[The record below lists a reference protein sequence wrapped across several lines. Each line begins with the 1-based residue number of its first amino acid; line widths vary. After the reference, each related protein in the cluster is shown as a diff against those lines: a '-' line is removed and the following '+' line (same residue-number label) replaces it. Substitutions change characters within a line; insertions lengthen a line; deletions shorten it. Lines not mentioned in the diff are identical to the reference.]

1 MSSSERPY
9 FHHSFKELKKLSDN
23 NKKDRNI
30 LEEVIN
36 ELSYRQSKQAIT
48 LKEELSTKK
57 QKTPQQKAPKR
68 RASNDPRVANQEKQ
82 NKNIANTQLKEKM
95 ERTCNKCGKPM
106 QLRIARRGRNAGN
119 YFLGCTGYPTCKN
132 ALDVDQND
140 ITPEEQHEVSNRQT
154 GRNQKS
160 ADEIIQQLGMRELS
174 RDTNQHQH
182 PRVLKV
188 KAHNST
194 SILDLFDSRGALN
207 GHLSSKPTRNWGIE
221 YRRPSGTIL
230 SDKRRLLVSLYEKHL
245 QRGKQIL
252 LDPEIESF
260 ILLNN
265 KELSTIFSNTNFD
278 TFNPDTGIFD
288 SDQEKQFWKMVEAKS
303 PNISATLCPQVYLES
318 LIPEQSNTNQRI
330 DFLCDTEQGYKVIEI
345 DGEQHLDSKQKSL
358 DQERDKILS
367 EAGFNTLRIPAKDV
381 AAEPEYLQLK
391 KEYPITSPEHIAH
404 AISVVFSRAVKCGAL
419 KLDSKQ
425 WNISIQTTKVDA
437 LLDTFFKEAISG
449 SIRHLKNLADLIENG
464 EDFPESIR
472 LDIGDNNFSIIGN
485 PAEDCEQSSDIFIH
499 FDEIPNQELSVGH
512 FYYRELPT
520 SFNLRI
526 DVIDAIPISY
536 DPDREA
542 CKYFLKYFFRFDDF
556 REGQWEGIK
565 RTLSGKDSIVLM
577 PTGHG
582 KSIIYQLASLLKPGT
597 ALIVDPIISLIDD
610 QIDNLEN
617 FGITRIIGISS
628 QIEEERRKKI
638 IDEFALGQYF
648 LTFVAPERLQMQDF
662 RNALRSLTTFS
673 PISVVAIDEAHC
685 VSEWG
690 HNFRTSYL
698 NLGRNCRLFCKS
710 KGIIPPLLGLTGTA
724 SRSVVRDV
732 KRELDI
738 LDFDAVI
745 TPESFNR
752 QELKFRLE
760 ICSSN
765 EKSLKLKGILE
776 SIASNFGM
784 PSNDFFRANGKET
797 CSGLIFCPHVN
808 GKFGV
813 VDVARRINDELKISS
828 SFYSGSEPKGAN
840 KDTWNHIKRGTAND
854 FKKNNTPLMVATSA
868 FGMGIDKPNIRYC
881 IHYGI
886 PSSIESFYQEA
897 GRAGRDRKD
906 ALCYII
912 ASNDDP
918 KRTTRI
924 LSDTSN
930 IETVEKTVKETGY
943 IESDDVL
950 RSLFFHTKA
959 FTGIEDELSNIN
971 AVLDLIETSKENKDI
986 SVDANKRL
994 RAYEKAIHR
1003 LVIIGY
1009 VKDYTIDYKSKR
1021 IDIKIDNP
1029 NTENIK
1035 RTLLR
1040 YVENYQRSRAKA
1052 LEDKLPKYENLS
1064 RTFLIEILHVLLK
1077 FIYETVELGRR
1088 RALLEMCQLTSEGAT
1103 DETIRTRIL
1112 AYLEKSEF
1120 DDQLDEIVDD
1130 IETQDLVSLILED
1143 VVSAKHAQSLR
1154 GQVVKQLHAYPDHP
1168 SLLLLRATVECMCG
1182 EGDQDMVVESLENWA
1197 NSATSNYSLS
1207 LDALADSY
1215 NHAMTIIT
1223 SSMPIAAAKATKTIM
1238 YGCND
1243 SAFIR
1248 HVLQHAKTPVE
1259 RTYALTALLRMSA
1272 QKFELTANIIQ
1283 EKSQ

>member
-1 MSSSERPY
+1 
-9 FHHSFKELKKLSDN
+9 
-23 NKKDRNI
+23 
-30 LEEVIN
+30 
-36 ELSYRQSKQAIT
+36 
-48 LKEELSTKK
+48 
-57 QKTPQQKAPKR
+57 
-68 RASNDPRVANQEKQ
+68 
-82 NKNIANTQLKEKM
+82 
-95 ERTCNKCGKPM
+95 M
-106 QLRIARRGRNAGN
+106 QLRIARRGSYAGK
-119 YFLGCTGYPTCKN
+119 YFLGCTGYPRCKN
-132 ALDVDQND
+132 ILDVDQND
-140 ITPEEQHEVSNRQT
+140 ITPEEQLEVANRST
-154 GRNQKS
+154 GTNQKH
-160 ADEIIQQLGMRELS
+160 ADEVIQQLGMREVP
-174 RDTNQHQH
+174 RDINQYEP
-182 PRVLKV
+182 PRKLKV
-188 KAHNST
+188 TAHHST
-194 SILDLFDSRGALN
+194 SVLDLFDSRGVLN
-207 GHLSSKPTRNWGIE
+207 GRFSSKPPRNWGIE
-221 YRRPSGTIL
+221 YKRPSGTIL
-230 SDKRRLLVSLYEKHL
+230 SDKHRLLVSLYEKHL
-245 QRGKQIL
+245 HRGRQIL
-252 LDPEIESF
+252 LDPEIEHF
-260 ILLNN
+260 ILSNK
-265 KELSTIFSNTNFD
+265 KELFTIFSNINFD
-278 TFNPDTGIFD
+278 TFNPDSEIFD
-288 SDQEKQFWKMVEAKS
+288 SDQERQFWKMMEAKS

-318 LIPEQSNTNQRI
+318 LIPEQSDTNQRI

-345 DGEQHLDSKQKSL
+345 DGEQHLEPRQKSL
-358 DQERDKILS
+358 DQERDKMLS
-367 EAGFNTLRIPAKDV
+367 EAGFDTLRIPAKDV
-381 AAEPEYLQLK
+381 ATELKSFQLN
-391 KEYPITSPEHIAH
+391 KEYSSTSPEHIAH
-404 AISVVFSRAVKCGAL
+404 AISVVFSRAVKSGTL
-419 KLDSKQ
+419 KLNERQ
-425 WNISIQTTKVDA
+425 WTISIQTTKIDA
-437 LLDTFFKEAISG
+437 LLDTFFKEVISG
-449 SIRHLKNLADLIENG
+449 SIRHLKNLADLIDNG
-464 EDFPESIR
+464 EDIPESVR
-472 LDIGDNNFSIIGN
+472 LNIGDKSFSIIGN
-485 PAEDCEQSSDIFIH
+485 PTEDCEQSGSIFIH
-499 FDEIPNQELSVGH
+499 FDKIPNQELSVGH

-520 SFNLRI
+520 SDPLRI

-536 DPDREA
+536 EPDREA

-556 REGQWEGIK
+556 REGQWESIK

-610 QIDNLEN
+610 QIDNLEDY
-617 FGITRIIGISS
+617 GITRAIGISS
-628 QIEEERRKKI
+628 QIEEERRKEI
-638 IDEFALGQYF
+638 IDEFALGQFF
-648 LTFVAPERLQMQDF
+648 LAFVAPERLQMQDF
-662 RNALRSLTTFS
+662 RDALRSLTTFS

-690 HNFRTSYL
+690 HDFRTSYL
-698 NLGRNCRLFCKS
+698 NVGKNCRLFCKS

-724 SRSVVRDV
+724 SRSVVRDI

-752 QELKFRLE
+752 KELKFRLE
-760 ICSSN
+760 TCSSN

-784 PSNDFFRANGKET
+784 SSNDFFRANGKET
-797 CSGLIFCPHVN
+797 SSGLVFCQHVN

-813 VDVARRINDELKISS
+813 VDVARRINDELNIPC
-828 SFYSGSEPKGAN
+828 SFYSGGAPKGTN
-840 KDTWNHIKRGTAND
+840 KDSWNYIKRGTAGD
-854 FKKNNTPLMVATSA
+854 FKKNNSPLMVATNA

-918 KRTTRI
+918 KRTTQI

-930 IETVEKTVKETGY
+930 IKNVEKTVKETSY
-943 IESDDVL
+943 KNSDDVL
-950 RSLFFHTKA
+950 RSLYFHTKA
-959 FTGIEDELSNIN
+959 FKGIEDELSNIN
-971 AVLDLIETSKENKDI
+971 AVLDQIETNRENKDI
-986 SVDANKRL
+986 SIEANNKL
-994 RAYEKAIHR
+994 NTYEKAIHR
-1003 LVIIGY
+1003 LVIVGY
-1009 VKDYTIDYKSKR
+1009 VKDYTIDYANKR
-1021 IDIKIDNP
+1021 IDIKLNDP
-1029 NTENIK
+1029 NTQNIK

-1040 YVENYQRSRAKA
+1040 YVESYQRSRAKA
-1052 LEDKLPKYENLS
+1052 LDEKLPKDEDFS
-1064 RTFLIEILHVLLK
+1064 RKYLIEILHVLLT

-1143 VVSAKHAQSLR
+1143 VVSTKHAQSLR

-1215 NHAMTIIT
+1215 NHAMSIIT
-1223 SSMPIAAAKATKTIM
+1223 NSMPIAAAKATKTIL

-1248 HVLQHAKTPVE
+1248 HVLQYAETLVE
-1259 RTYALTALLRMSA
+1259 RTYAITALLRMSA
-1272 QKFELTANIIQ
+1272 QNFEQTAKIIQ

>member
-1 MSSSERPY
+1 M
-9 FHHSFKELKKLSDN
+9 
-23 NKKDRNI
+23 
-30 LEEVIN
+30 
-36 ELSYRQSKQAIT
+36 
-48 LKEELSTKK
+48 
-57 QKTPQQKAPKR
+57 
-68 RASNDPRVANQEKQ
+68 
-82 NKNIANTQLKEKM
+82 
-95 ERTCNKCGKPM
+95 
-106 QLRIARRGRNAGN
+106 
-119 YFLGCTGYPTCKN
+119 
-132 ALDVDQND
+132 
-140 ITPEEQHEVSNRQT
+140 
-154 GRNQKS
+154 KS
-160 ADEIIQQLGMRELS
+160 ADEIMLQLGMRELS
-174 RDTNQHQH
+174 RDINQHQH
-182 PRVLKV
+182 QHHRVLKV
-188 KAHNST
+188 KALNST
-194 SILDLFDSRGALN
+194 SIFDLFDSRGALN
-207 GHLSSKPTRNWGIE
+207 GQLSTKPIRNWGIE

-230 SDKRRLLVSLYEKHL
+230 SDKQRLLVSLYEKHL
-245 QRGKQIL
+245 QRGRQIL
-252 LDPEIESF
+252 LDPEIEKF
-260 ILLNN
+260 IVTKN

-278 TFNPDTGIFD
+278 TFNPYSEIFD
-288 SDQEKQFWKMVEAKS
+288 SDQERQFWEIMEAKS
-303 PNISATLCPQVYLES
+303 QNVSATLCPQVYLES

-330 DFLCDTEQGYKVIEI
+330 DFLCDTEQGYQVIEI
-345 DGEQHLDSKQKSL
+345 DGEQHLESKQKSL
-358 DQERDKILS
+358 DQERDKILF

-381 AAEPEYLQLK
+381 LAGLEEFQLK
-391 KEYPITSPEHIAH
+391 KENSTTLPEHIAH
-404 AISVVFSRAVKCGAL
+404 AISIIFSRGIKCGAL
-419 KLDSKQ
+419 KLDATQ
-425 WNISIQTTKVDA
+425 WNISIQTATVDT
-437 LLDTFFKEAISG
+437 LLDVFFKEAVRG
-449 SIRHLKNLADLIENG
+449 SIRHLKNLADLIGNG

-472 LDIGDNNFSIIGN
+472 LDIRDNNFDIIGN
-485 PAEDCEQSSDIFIH
+485 PTEDCEQSSNIFIH
-499 FDEIPNQELSVGH
+499 FDEIPNQELSDGH

-520 SFNLRI
+520 SYNLRI

-542 CKYFLKYFFRFDDF
+542 CKYFLKYFFRFDNF

-617 FGITRIIGISS
+617 FGITRTVGVSS
-628 QIEEERRKKI
+628 QIEEEDRKKI

-698 NLGRNCRLFCKS
+698 NLGRNCRNFCNS

-732 KRELDI
+732 KRELNI
-738 LDFDAVI
+738 LDYDAVI
-745 TPESFNR
+745 RPESFNR
-752 QELKFRLE
+752 KELKFRLE
-760 ICSSN
+760 TCGSN

-784 PSNDFFRANGKET
+784 SSNDFFRARGKET
-797 CSGLIFCPHVN
+797 SSGLIFCPHVN

-813 VDVARRINDELKISS
+813 VDVARRINDELKIPC
-828 SFYSGSEPKGAN
+828 SFYSGSAPKGATPV
-840 KDTWNHIKRGTAND
+840 TWNHIKRGTAND
-854 FKKNNTPLMVATSA
+854 FKKNNSPLMVATSA

-886 PSSIESFYQEA
+886 PTSIESFYQEA

-918 KRTTRI
+918 QRTTQV

-930 IETVEKTVKETGY
+930 IETVEKTVKETSY
-943 IESDDVL
+943 TESDDVL
-950 RSLFFHTKA
+950 RSLWFHTKA
-959 FTGIEDELSNIN
+959 FTGIENELLNIK
-971 AVLDLIETSKENKDI
+971 AVLGLIETSKENKDI
-986 SVDANKRL
+986 SIDANKKL
-994 RAYEKAIHR
+994 ETYEKAIHR

-1009 VKDYTIDYKSKR
+1009 VKDYTIDYSNKK
-1021 IDIKIDNP
+1021 IDLKLDNP
-1029 NTENIK
+1029 NTKYIK
-1035 RTLLR
+1035 ITLLR

-1052 LEDKLPKYENLS
+1052 LEDKLPKNENLS
-1064 RTFLIEILHVLLK
+1064 REFLIEVLHVLLK
-1077 FIYETVELGRR
+1077 FIYDTVELGRR

-1103 DETIRTRIL
+1103 DKTIRTRIL

-1120 DDQLDEIVDD
+1120 DDQLDAIVDD
-1130 IETQDLVSLILED
+1130 IETQDLVSMILED
-1143 VVSAKHAQSLR
+1143 VVSKKHAESLR

-1168 SLLLLRATVECMCG
+1168 SLLLLRATVECMCS
-1182 EGDQDMVVESLENWA
+1182 EGDKDIVVESLENWA
-1197 NSATSNYSLS
+1197 SSAISKYSLS
-1207 LDALADSY
+1207 LNTLADSY
-1215 NHAMTIIT
+1215 NHSMSIIAR
-1223 SSMPIAAAKATKTIM
+1223 SMPIAAAKATKKIM

-1248 HVLQHAKTPVE
+1248 HVLQNSKTPVE
-1259 RTYALTALLRMSA
+1259 RIYALTALLRISA
-1272 QKFELTANIIQ
+1272 QKFEPTAKIIQ
-1283 EKSQ
+1283 EKSK